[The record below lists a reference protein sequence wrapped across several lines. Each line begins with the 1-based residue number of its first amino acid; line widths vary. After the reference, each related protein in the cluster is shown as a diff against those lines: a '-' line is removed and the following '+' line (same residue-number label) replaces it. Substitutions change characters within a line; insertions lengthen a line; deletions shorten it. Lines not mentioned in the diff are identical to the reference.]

1 MPQSYCQIME
11 TAIPYGIKMM
21 KSSKKYFY
29 RVLNEIV
36 NENGAHVYAIIGQYR
51 R

>member
-21 KSSKKYFY
+21 KFSKKYFY
-29 RVLNEIV
+29 RVLNDIV
-36 NENGAHVYAIIGQYR
+36 NVNCAYMYAKIERDR